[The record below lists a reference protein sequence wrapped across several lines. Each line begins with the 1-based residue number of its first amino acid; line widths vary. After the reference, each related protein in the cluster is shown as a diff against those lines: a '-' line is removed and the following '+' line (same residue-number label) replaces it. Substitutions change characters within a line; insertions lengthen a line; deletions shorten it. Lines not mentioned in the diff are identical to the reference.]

1 MGGQQC
7 GVVCRT
13 VKVGQHTSLF
23 VCGGHGAEIHIRGGH
38 RQQQRYFLAV
48 LNPQAVAGAGHL
60 AVCPQPGAKAHSPAA
75 LHHRLSLIIVGGH
88 THLRRLAG
96 EQQGAVLRG
105 NGALQQTVQSAC
117 GAKGLLALNM
127 HHHQLGG
134 VGDKHRLGQAVRA
147 GHRHAGAQVQG
158 AAVILFVRPVV
169 VNAQIAQGQVR
180 LAPVAVHIPVEN
192 VLGLGVVLGKDG
204 LPASS
209 QVLVGVCFVLIL
221 GVTGPQAVLV

>member
-1 MGGQQC
+1 MGGQQR

-23 VCGGHGAEIHIRGGH
+23 VCGGHGAEVHIRGGH
-38 RQQQRYFLAV
+38 GQQQRHFLAV
-48 LNPQAVAGAGHL
+48 LNPQAVAGAGYL
-60 AVCPQPGAKAHSPAA
+60 AVCPQPGAKAHTPAA

-88 THLRRLAG
+88 THLRRLA
-96 EQQGAVLRG
+96 
-105 NGALQQTVQSAC
+105 ALQQAVQSAC
-117 GAKGLLALNM
+117 GAKGPIALYM
-127 HHHQLGG
+127 YHHQLGG
-134 VGDKHRLGQAVRA
+134 VGDKHRLGQAVRS
-147 GHRHAGAQVQG
+147 GHRHAGAQIQS
-158 AAVILFVRPVV
+158 AAVILFVCPVV

-209 QVLVGVCFVLIL
+209 QVLVGVCLVLIL